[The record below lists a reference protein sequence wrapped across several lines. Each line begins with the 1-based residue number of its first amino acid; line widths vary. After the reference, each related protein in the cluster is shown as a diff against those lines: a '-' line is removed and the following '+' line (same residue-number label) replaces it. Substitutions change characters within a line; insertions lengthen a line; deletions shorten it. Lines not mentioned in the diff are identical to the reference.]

1 MTADPKRS
9 VRLDWAGEGLR
20 FRGGGTYPVTPTIE
34 IDGDNGSAP
43 GPMLVL
49 LLAAAGCT
57 AADVVLILEKT
68 RVELSALSVEVDGT
82 RRDQDPRR
90 YEAVHFRYRI
100 CGKGLDDAKATR
112 AVSLSVEK
120 YCSVM
125 HTLAPDVEI
134 TYDVEV
140 SSDR

>member
-68 RVELSALSVEVDGT
+68 RVELSALSVAVDGT

-90 YEAVHFRYRI
+90 ARGRLRLSCVGDLAGTVG
-100 CGKGLDDAKATR
+100 CVDGSLGLAFFLCCP
-112 AVSLSVEK
+112 V
-120 YCSVM
+120 
-125 HTLAPDVEI
+125 PP
-134 TYDVEV
+134 
-140 SSDR
+140 

>member
-9 VRLDWAGEGLR
+9 VRLDWAGEGLK

-82 RRDQDPRR
+82 RREQDPRR

-100 CGKGLDDAKATR
+100 RGKGLDDAKATR

-140 SSDR
+140 SS

>member
-82 RRDQDPRR
+82 RREQDPRR

-100 CGKGLDDAKATR
+100 RGKGLDDAKATR

-140 SSDR
+140 SS

>member
-9 VRLDWAGEGLR
+9 VRLDWAGEGLK

-82 RRDQDPRR
+82 RREQDPRR

-100 CGKGLDDAKATR
+100 RGKGLDDAKATR

-125 HTLAPDVEI
+125 HTLAPDVKI

-140 SSDR
+140 SS

>member
-1 MTADPKRS
+1 
-9 VRLDWAGEGLR
+9 
-20 FRGGGTYPVTPTIE
+20 
-34 IDGDNGSAP
+34 
-43 GPMLVL
+43 MLVL

-82 RRDQDPRR
+82 RREQDPRR

-100 CGKGLDDAKATR
+100 RGKGLDDAKATR

-125 HTLAPDVEI
+125 HTLAPDVKI

-140 SSDR
+140 SS

>member
-1 MTADPKRS
+1 M
-9 VRLDWAGEGLR
+9 
-20 FRGGGTYPVTPTIE
+20 
-34 IDGDNGSAP
+34 
-43 GPMLVL
+43 
-49 LLAAAGCT
+49 
-57 AADVVLILEKT
+57 LILKKT
-68 RVELSALSVEVDGT
+68 RVELSALNVEVDGT
-82 RRDQDPRR
+82 RREQDPRR

-100 CGKGLDDAKATR
+100 SGKGLDDAKATR

-140 SSDR
+140 SSDP